1 MNKKEENNPEMKE
14 PMQPM
19 QPPQMDPAQN
29 INYDFMKENNE
40 LPDFRTLEVQKLR
53 EDLKKSEGQIEEL
66 KEQALRAY
74 AESENIRRRADK
86 ELVEA
91 RKFAVTSVVKDL
103 TNVIESLY
111 RSTEH
116 VNEEDR
122 KNDKLNKMIEGVE
135 LTRNEL
141 MAILAKN
148 NVKRVE
154 PKVGDAF
161 DHNVH
166 QALSQVQDNDH
177 PKNAILKVIQAGY
190 LIEDRLIKPALVIV
204 SAGPAS

>member
-1 MNKKEENNPEMKE
+1 MNKKEDNNPEMKE
-14 PMQPM
+14 PMEPM

-29 INYDFMKENNE
+29 INYDFMKENGE

-74 AESENIRRRADK
+74 AEGENIRRRADK
-86 ELVEA
+86 ELIES

-116 VNEEDR
+116 VTEEDK
-122 KNDKLNKMIEGVE
+122 KNDKLDKIVQGIE

-141 MAILAKN
+141 MTILSKN

-154 PKVGDAF
+154 PKVGDVF
-161 DHNVH
+161 DHNLH

-177 PKNAILKVIQAGY
+177 PKNAVLKVIQAGY

-204 SAGPAS
+204 SAGPAN